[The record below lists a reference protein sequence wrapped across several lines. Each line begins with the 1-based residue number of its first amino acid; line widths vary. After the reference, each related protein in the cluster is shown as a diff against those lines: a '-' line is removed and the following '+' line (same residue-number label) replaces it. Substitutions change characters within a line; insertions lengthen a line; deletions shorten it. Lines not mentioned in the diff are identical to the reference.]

1 MTHTILP
8 RAMPPPPRPPDN
20 TPILVG
26 GGRRTYK
33 NDLSGAADP
42 DEVLAR
48 APDPIALMAMAA
60 ERAALDTGLPEAVLW
75 PAVDVIGTVNMQL
88 ELRMP
93 RGRGP
98 LYTNPA
104 RSLGRRLG
112 ATGVRRE
119 FLAQGHSGHSPQMM
133 VNEVAAMV
141 ARGEAKC
148 ALLSGCECLDTFM
161 KALKRGWGIAGVPRG
176 GGGGIRDAQGRVVEA
191 KDAGRTIEWGDEPDD
206 GAEPEIMAGVHSEEL
221 PVTGMEVKHG
231 LVSASNFYAL
241 MEQAQ
246 RRELGRSVE
255 EQVRRREG
263 GQLGD
268 GVGGR

>member
-255 EQVRRREG
+255 EQVRRRER